1 MKSILSDVVSKYSR
15 HTENICSESL
25 ALIINQSP
33 QLQHA
38 WNELIKD
45 KSNTKIQLTADFKF
59 LTQVTSKKDTAIPD
73 LEIKAHADSM
83 YLVEAKFWAGLTDQQ
98 PNTYIKRIQEKE
110 NGALIFLAPERRIPS
125 LKIEAKKRL
134 VEEFK
139 VSDVENGNGYIL
151 DDGAIAVLFLSW
163 SEVLNT
169 LWACASA
176 LTSDDFNSL
185 HNLFQLKSLV
195 QKLDSEGFFPFDPVL
210 FTPAAAKQRD
220 QLVDLLDALIKGT
233 PELVKDKLSYGGGK
247 YAVQDFFRI
256 NGKLG
261 GYLMYSSEYWMK
273 YHVSPIYFCLDLKNW
288 TTKESV
294 PPIDEIRRELERGQ
308 IDYFIDEDNNTTYPC
323 LAIPLVPLLGAG
335 KEDTFL
341 DLKSQLTASL
351 SLILPFAK

>member
-38 WNELIKD
+38 WNELIKE
-45 KSNTKIQLTADFKF
+45 KSKSKIQLPTDFKF
-59 LTQVTSKKDTAIPD
+59 ITQVTSKKDTAIPD

-134 VEEFK
+134 VEEFI
-139 VSDVENGNGYIL
+139 VAEWDNGNGFQVA
-151 DDGAIAVLFLSW
+151 DSVSVLFLSW
-163 SEVLNT
+163 MEAITALWNFAT
-169 LWACASA
+169 L
-176 LTSDDFNSL
+176 SDDFNSL

-195 QKLDSEGFFPFDPVL
+195 QKLDSEGFIPFDPVL

-220 QLVDLLDALIKGT
+220 QLVDLLSELIGAT
-233 PELVKDKLSYGGGK
+233 PELSKNKLTYGGGK
-247 YAVQDFFRI
+247 YSIQDFFRV

-261 GYLMYSSEYWMK
+261 GSLTYSSDYWMRFQ
-273 YHVSPIYFCLDLKNW
+273 VTPIYFCIDLKDW
-288 TTKESV
+288 TTHEFL
-294 PPIDEIRRELERGQ
+294 PQ
-308 IDYFIDEDNNTTYPC
+308 IENIKNALSENQIKYFIDDDNNSVYQY
-323 LAIPLVPLLGAG
+323 LAIPLIPLIGAG
-335 KEDTFL
+335 KEETFA
-341 DLKSQLTASL
+341 DLKQQLNDAL
-351 SLILPFAK
+351 FHILPFAK